1 MCLVGKTDNWAQ
13 WKDLGQLSKTGFKCL
28 LGLLIWT
35 GKKQQMHPEKDIM
48 CFKCAFAR
56 RSFVGVG

>member
-28 LGLLIWT
+28 LGLLIYRR
-35 GKKQQMHPEKDIM
+35 KKQQMHPEKDIM

-56 RSFVGVG
+56 RSFVGVD